1 MNKEIIRTGLVAQ
14 QQIFE
19 QYLKDHRALYKEAI
33 KVIEAESDMEKRKEL
48 IDYFFAGGIDD
59 VIEHIVRKEYLK

>member
-19 QYLKDHRALYKEAI
+19 QYLKDHRALCKEAV

-59 VIEHIVRKEYLK
+59 VIEYHVKKEYLK